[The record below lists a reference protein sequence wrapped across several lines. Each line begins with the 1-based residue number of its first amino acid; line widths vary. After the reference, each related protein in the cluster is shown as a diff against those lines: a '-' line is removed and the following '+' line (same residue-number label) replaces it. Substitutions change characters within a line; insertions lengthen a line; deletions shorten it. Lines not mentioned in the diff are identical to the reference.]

1 MSVLKTKKVNDRKI
15 DKFKQE
21 LVNPKGEFSC
31 LNIQIDRTLHTEFKI
46 MAAHYG
52 YSMTALISRLMRD
65 YLKGRRL
72 NDSSGNNHT

>member
-31 LNIQIDRTLHTEFKI
+31 LNIQIDRELHLEFKI
-46 MAAHYG
+46 MAAEYG
-52 YSMTALISRLMRD
+52 YSMTAIISRLMRD
-65 YLKGRRL
+65 YLNATKLKR
-72 NDSSGNNHT
+72 SSGNNRT